1 MSIARVR
8 MVDFVSEESS
18 IAFEKEYIKKA
29 LELVPKALNLIMT
42 RTGPESLLHIS
53 VYQNQEDVDSS
64 LKAVEDFM
72 VNWKESIKD
81 AIHLHGPVSQ
91 NYSKNK
97 VK

>member
-42 RTGPESLLHIS
+42 RTGPESLLHIFVG
-53 VYQNQEDVDSS
+53 VYT
-64 LKAVEDFM
+64 DFQILFQHYRL
-72 VNWKESIKD
+72 NF
-81 AIHLHGPVSQ
+81 
-91 NYSKNK
+91 
-97 VK
+97 VKYF

>member
-42 RTGPESLLHIS
+42 RTGPESLLHIF

-72 VNWKESIKD
+72 ANWKGSIKD
-81 AIHLHGPVSQ
+81 AIYLHGPVSL
-91 NYSKNK
+91 NYSKDK
-97 VK
+97 KK